1 MLQYTARVPWS
12 RGKLLVPAAW
22 MGLIVAKCHLA
33 ISLSDASH
41 SSCVNLQ
48 NWVNF
53 DEQYTFEQSISDRN
67 WKTYSFIMRDKLE
80 LICIF
85 LPINRKINGN
95 NVERMTNSTIPFRDR
110 NYKQEGD
117 GMTLNMKYRVRS
129 VFHNRCG
136 LEIPSSKV
144 TLT

>member
-1 MLQYTARVPWS
+1 MNSTL
-12 RGKLLVPAAW
+12 
-22 MGLIVAKCHLA
+22 
-33 ISLSDASH
+33 
-41 SSCVNLQ
+41 
-48 NWVNF
+48 
-53 DEQYTFEQSISDRN
+53 SDRN
-67 WKTYSFIMRDKLE
+67 WKTYSFIKRDNFE